1 MDLGQA
7 VTAALEHL
15 DQTDRRILELRY
27 GLTTRPHDAA
37 EVAKK
42 LGLSVEDVWAAES
55 YGLETLSFAL
65 LTTNDL
71 KPAIRRAA

>member
-7 VTAALEHL
+7 VTAALGHL
-15 DQTDRRILELRY
+15 DQTDRKILELRY
-27 GLTTRPHDAA
+27 GITTRPHDAA
-37 EVAKK
+37 EVAK
-42 LGLSVEDVWAAES
+42 LGLSVDDVWAAES

-71 KPAIRRAA
+71 KPASRRAA